1 MDDKG
6 STAHKQL
13 LEVYRTRLQD
23 ANSKIMELE
32 IAVSNGE
39 ARLEQIDMTDVETLA
54 KTQDSLTNVQHE
66 LGLAKTETAKLH
78 AAVGRRQYELEMAKL
93 EAQRHLAV
101 VEDLQQQRTLA
112 EDVRMNCE
120 RQHSNFDRII
130 LEKQGLD
137 NHAKQLEQSVKDKT
151 AELETA
157 TADWE
162 LRISL
167 EQAKTY
173 AGSDTMA
180 QEAVCAQIKG
190 LHQQLA
196 EARELLG
203 LERKYASDLASENMS
218 HKEAYSIVNKSRA
231 ATEKDLEKV
240 QRRLNSAIAGR
251 GLMKKSVHKAEMEK
265 MQIRVDREKKR
276 RHEAQALLGSGAKRC
291 RRCEPEVINLE
302 DDEGEQSGPV
312 QQASSLQQQSGTE
325 QLVRPQQQEAIT
337 PPTQQEVVVDSA
349 ESSQVEYRSRRP
361 NVDIAAAWD
370 NLNRQGR

>member
-6 STAHKQL
+6 RKAHKQL
-13 LEVYRTRLQD
+13 LEVYRTRLQS

-32 IAVSNGE
+32 MAVSNGE
-39 ARLEQIDMTDVETLA
+39 ARVEQIDMTDVETLA

-66 LGLAKTETAKLH
+66 LGLAKTEMAKLH

-93 EAQRHLAV
+93 EAQRHEANALAA

-112 EDVRMNCE
+112 EDVRTNCE
-120 RQHSNFDRII
+120 QKHSNVDRLI

-137 NHAKQLEQSVKDKT
+137 NHVKQLEQSVKDKT
-151 AELETA
+151 TELETA

-231 ATEKDLEKV
+231 AVEKDLEKV

-251 GLMKKSVHKAEMEK
+251 GLIKKSVHKAEMEK
-265 MQIRVDREKKR
+265 LQTRVDREKKR
-276 RHEAQALLGSGAKRC
+276 RHEAQALLGSGVKRC
-291 RRCEPEVINLE
+291 P
-302 DDEGEQSGPV
+302 
-312 QQASSLQQQSGTE
+312 
-325 QLVRPQQQEAIT
+325 
-337 PPTQQEVVVDSA
+337 
-349 ESSQVEYRSRRP
+349 SQR
-361 NVDIAAAWD
+361 
-370 NLNRQGR
+370 

>member
-32 IAVSNGE
+32 MVVSNGE
-39 ARLEQIDMTDVETLA
+39 ARLEQIDMTDIDTLA
-54 KTQDSLTNVQHE
+54 KTQDSLADVQHE
-66 LGLAKTETAKLH
+66 LGLAETEMAKLH

-93 EAQRHLAV
+93 EAQRHLAT

-120 RQHSNFDRII
+120 RQHSNVDRII

-137 NHAKQLEQSVKDKT
+137 NHVKQLEQSVKDKT
-151 AELETA
+151 TELETA

-231 ATEKDLEKV
+231 AVEKDLEKV
-240 QRRLNSAIAGR
+240 QRRLNPAIAGR

-276 RHEAQALLGSGAKRC
+276 RHEAQALHGSSAKRC
-291 RRCEPEVINLE
+291 QRCEPEVINLI

-312 QQASSLQQQSGTE
+312 QQASAPQRHPVTGQLIGLQQ
-325 QLVRPQQQEAIT
+325 PEAIT
-337 PPTQQEVVVDSA
+337 PLAQQDVVVDSE
-349 ESSQVEYRSRRP
+349 ESSQVEDRSRRP
-361 NVDIAAAWD
+361 HVDIAAAWD
-370 NLNRQGR
+370 ILNRQGR

>member
-6 STAHKQL
+6 STAHKHL

-32 IAVSNGE
+32 MAVSNGE

-66 LGLAKTETAKLH
+66 LNLAKTEMAKLH
-78 AAVGRRQYELEMAKL
+78 AAVGRRQYELEMANL
-93 EAQRHLAV
+93 EVQRHLATI
-101 VEDLQQQRTLA
+101 EDLQQQRTLA
-112 EDVRMNCE
+112 ENVRMNCE
-120 RQHSNFDRII
+120 QHHSNVDRII

-173 AGSDTMA
+173 AGSDIMA
-180 QEAVCAQIKG
+180 QEAVYAQIKS

-203 LERKYASDLASENMS
+203 LERKYASDLASENRS

-231 ATEKDLEKV
+231 AAEKDAESLR
-240 QRRLNSAIAGR
+240 RRLNSAIAGR

-276 RHEAQALLGSGAKRC
+276 RHEAQALHGSSTKRC
-291 RRCEPEVINLE
+291 RRCEPEVIILD

-312 QQASSLQQQSGTE
+312 RQASALQQQLGTE
-325 QLVRPQQQEAIT
+325 HLVGLQQQEAIT
-337 PPTQQEVVVDSA
+337 SPAQQEVVVHS
-349 ESSQVEYRSRRP
+349 EQSIQVEDRGRRP
-361 NVDIAAAWD
+361 HVDIAAAWD
-370 NLNRQGR
+370 VLNRQGR